1 VPARV
6 APRRHLP
13 REFVGDISR
22 SPLEDDF
29 RPWLKRYGL
38 PEPQYNVRLGPYEAD
53 VYYPRERVIIEL
65 DGWPFHR
72 TKKAF
77 EDDRERDAHMLAHGT
92 VTVRITRKRLENA
105 PAKEAQRLI
114 TILDSRGTLTDL

>member
-1 VPARV
+1 M
-6 APRRHLP
+6 
-13 REFVGDISR
+13 
-22 SPLEDDF
+22 
-29 RPWLKRYGL
+29 
-38 PEPQYNVRLGPYEAD
+38 
-53 VYYPRERVIIEL
+53 IIEL